1 MKYLFEGIELST
13 NIVLGFELLSSNSSN
28 AKVTAFYVETSH
40 EQEKDDAIALIESL
54 TLNFVFLDSHAPF
67 CIVSEDFVSD

>member
-13 NIVLGFELLSSNSSN
+13 NIVLGFELLSSNSGN
-28 AKVTAFYVETSH
+28 AKVTAFCVEISH

-54 TLNFVFLDSHAPF
+54 TLYFAFLDSHAPF